1 VDTRLAIIAL
11 LGLHLLVPRS
21 FAGSHRGIQFIGFTN
36 FQSFTT
42 ETNAGALTLSSP
54 EIRPEVNWNE
64 LVPSWNYRGTNALT
78 LEVKAVFPDRETK
91 WYSFGDWSSNTN
103 AFPRHSIKDQ
113 QDTNGTVLTDTLQ
126 MKQSGG
132 TVRLRV
138 NLHSATSAA
147 GLKLLGLCFS
157 ESVQQGQTLSRFK
170 NVWGKTLRVPER
182 SQAVYPEGI
191 SSWCSPT
198 AVSMILAF
206 WSRELNRPELNYD
219 VPEVARAVDD
229 PAWPGT
235 GNWAFNVGFA
245 GAHPGVRAY
254 VTRLSDVNEL
264 ESWIARGVPVA
275 VSVSYALLRGEAKP
289 DSGHLVVCIGFTENG
304 DIIVNDPGRRQVH
317 QVYKRVNLVRAWR
330 HSQNTVYLIYPEH
343 HVTPPDPFGHWLAE

>member
-1 VDTRLAIIAL
+1 MDTCLAIIAL
-11 LGLHLLVPRS
+11 LGLLTPS
-21 FAGSHRGIQFIGFTN
+21 AFGASHRGIAFIGFTN
-36 FQSFTT
+36 FQSFTI
-42 ETNAGALTLSSP
+42 ETNANAIVLSSR

-64 LVPSWNYRGTNALT
+64 LVPSWNYQATNALT

-91 WYSFGDWSSNTN
+91 WYSFGDWASNTN
-103 AFPRHSIKDQ
+103 AFPRHSVKNQ

-132 TVRLRV
+132 AVRLRI
-138 NLHSATSAA
+138 NLHSATSPA

-157 ESVQQGQTLSRFK
+157 ERREPDQPLSPMK
-170 NVWGKTLRVPER
+170 DVWGQTLRVPER

-191 SSWCSPT
+191 YSWCSPT

-206 WSRELNRPELNYD
+206 WSREMNRPDLNYD

-235 GNWAFNVGFA
+235 GNWAFNAAFA
-245 GAHPGVRAY
+245 GSHPGLRAY
-254 VTRLSDVNEL
+254 VTRFSDVNEL
-264 ESWIARGVPVA
+264 ESWIAQGAPVA
-275 VSVSYALLRGEAKP
+275 VSVSYALLRGEVKP
-289 DSGHLVVCIGFTENG
+289 DSGHLVVCIGFTDNG
-304 DIIVNDPGRRQVH
+304 DVIVNDPGRRQVR
-317 QVYKRVNLVRAWR
+317 QIYKRTNLIRAWR

-343 HVTPPDPFGHWLAE
+343 HAIPTDPFGHWLAE